1 MARFEPIKFVKYHPL
16 GFALSAITGMAV
28 GPWVLGVISDKT
40 GFTLGI
46 PKVAAGYTV
55 NGKDET

>member
-1 MARFEPIKFVKYHPL
+1 MSRFQPVQFVKYHPL

-28 GPWVLGVISDKT
+28 GPWLLNVISDKT

-46 PKVAAGYTV
+46 PKVGAGYTV
-55 NGKDET
+55 NGTEEV